1 MGYGRELDVVTL
13 TGAEYDALVD
23 ERDDL
28 RAELVERT
36 RERDDLRHERLAR
49 SRIDPIERLQNLCD
63 ELAESRR
70 ESPYDQESWDLADA
84 CNQELQSELAAER
97 ERRKAAEA
105 ALRTI
110 KKSTYICT
118 VSLQDWQYC
127 VLEVQRVADAAM
139 KD

>member
-1 MGYGRELDVVTL
+1 MDRVARLEERMGDNNARIT
-13 TGAEYDALVD
+13 AL
-23 ERDDL
+23 E
-28 RAELVERT
+28 A
-36 RERDDLRHERLAR
+36 
-49 SRIDPIERLQNLCD
+49 
-63 ELAESRR
+63 
-70 ESPYDQESWDLADA
+70 
-84 CNQELQSELAAER
+84 ELAAER
-97 ERRKAAEA
+97 ERREAAEA